1 MKFIDID
8 YIMENGYR
16 RSVAV
21 NFELVAKIQVIGK
34 RADVGHAYLELFT
47 AARDLDDDGATLF
60 SFTCEN
66 YQTALVNKAALLA
79 AVRGDRTAITLHT
92 FAEADDS
99 TGKGR
104 E

>member
-21 NFELVAKIQVIGK
+21 NFDLVAKIQVTGAG
-34 RADVGHAYLELFT
+34 RDVGYAYLELYT
-47 AARDLDDDGATLF
+47 DARDLDDDGSLLF

-66 YQTALVNKAALLA
+66 YQTAIVNKAALLSAIRNDRA
-79 AVRGDRTAITLHT
+79 AMTLHT
-92 FAEADDS
+92 FAEAEDS
-99 TGKGR
+99 TGRDR